1 MSQLDEIG
9 EAALSNLMSGAGLGA
24 CLFFVA
30 ALAAPF
36 LLV

>member
-1 MSQLDEIG
+1 MNQLDDIAES
-9 EAALSNLMSGAGLGA
+9 AVSDLMSGAGLGA
-24 CLFFVA
+24 CLLFVA